1 MFSKLFFATLIVSAA
16 WVAVAVPARANDC
29 GTGYLE
35 RFDRRGEPFCL
46 SEAKERANLLRQEQM
61 LRRHQLEWRAELIR
75 SRQDQIERQARL
87 DQHRREEAL
96 N

>member
-1 MFSKLFFATLIVSAA
+1 MLSQLFFATLIVSAA
-16 WVAVAVPARANDC
+16 LMAVAAPARADC

-46 SEAKERANLLRQEQM
+46 SEAKERANQLRQEQY
-61 LRRHQLEWRAELIR
+61 LRRLQLEWRAELVR
-75 SRQDQIERQARL
+75 GRQDRIERQARL
-87 DQHRREEAL
+87 DQHRRDEAL